1 MAETNWNLLDT
12 TIPARIAAIPQ
23 EAEKAQTANMLQ
35 AMQMQGLMNQ
45 NELAQSQLRTTKRA
59 EEAQNLLGKAYA
71 GLDFSGAGGAG
82 APAGQSPY
90 AAMKAQV
97 VKSLAGTGRADLI
110 PSELAKIDE
119 MQHKATVNQEVA
131 GKVEKQARDV
141 VDYTWKQYQSEVPK
155 VTDAAGVERWTRA
168 AYKDPLLG
176 PIVSKFKPEEQAVSD
191 ALNLINQPGG
201 LNRWIAKHMGMSA
214 DKMIDMLK
222 TTTRTTNL
230 NDVSRAQTEDFFGD
244 PVGPAVDTPMGVSP
258 NTTETINATRK
269 NHLENLAQQGWTFD
283 TDRGIAVNARQGI
296 SRPISTLMAPVGGG
310 FSAAP
315 AVGGAPAPSIAAP
328 GGGVP
333 GQRQAPAGQPAAGVL
348 GPKPEKLNESQGNAT
363 AFGLRMKESNAIL
376 ERLAKE
382 GVLRGANVEST
393 PFVGGAAGKVLPS
406 ALGGTSEQQQQ
417 VNQAKSNFITAVL
430 RKESGAVINDS
441 EFEREDNKYFPQL
454 NDGPKVIKQKENAR
468 KLAIEAMKF
477 QAGPGAKE
485 IDRYVPSVSS
495 DLSMPPPG
503 AVRPRRN

>member
-230 NDVSRAQTEDFFGD
+230 NNVSRAQTEDFFGN

-258 NTTETINATRK
+258 NTTATINAARK

-315 AVGGAPAPSIAAP
+315 VVGGAPAAPSIAAS

-333 GQRQAPAGQPAAGVL
+333 GQRQAPAGQPVAGVL
-348 GPKPEKLNESQGNAT
+348 GPKPEKPPVEFTKFDNQLSNLVGNLNRFKQEIAKGKTTSAQWAPTGADTAAMNSKYIALLMGMKDMYTLGALTGPDLDLIEKQISNPATWGGFTKSKEAFNAQIDT
-363 AFGLRMKESNAIL
+363 
-376 ERLAKE
+376 
-382 GVLRGANVEST
+382 V
-393 PFVGGAAGKVLPS
+393 
-406 ALGGTSEQQQQ
+406 EQQLKDASMNLENSYGHKPKATTAAFLRNPVSKVPDVWVRDASGNLVKQQ
-417 VNQAKSNFITAVL
+417 V
-430 RKESGAVINDS
+430 
-441 EFEREDNKYFPQL
+441 
-454 NDGPKVIKQKENAR
+454 KQ
-468 KLAIEAMKF
+468 
-477 QAGPGAKE
+477 
-485 IDRYVPSVSS
+485 
-495 DLSMPPPG
+495 
-503 AVRPRRN
+503 

>member
-110 PSELAKIDE
+110 PSELAKIDD

-230 NDVSRAQTEDFFGD
+230 NDVSRAQTEDFFGN
-244 PVGPAVDTPMGVSP
+244 PVGPAVDTPMGMTPGQVQ
-258 NTTETINATRK
+258 TAK
-269 NHLENLAQQGWTFD
+269 DALAGRQQSERHFQAGGYTYD
-283 TDRGIAVNARQGI
+283 LDRGIRIDRNGI
-296 SRPISTLMAPVGGG
+296 ATPLMQQ
-310 FSAAP
+310 AP
-315 AVGGAPAPSIAAP
+315 AVGGAAV

-333 GQRQAPAGQPAAGVL
+333 SNASVSGGIPTGRGSAAGLVPLGPKQTRIAPNELRDEVNALTKDFRVVQDAHTKIKNVANTGAGDMSLLYSFIKLLDPGSVVRESEFAAAAQSGSYGERVQGAVNRALTGQRLPDSLRQDFIREADNLYKSQKAGTDRVIKHYTGIAERAGLNPQDVIFPYAAPEIVIPEQAPAG
-348 GPKPEKLNESQGNAT
+348 
-363 AFGLRMKESNAIL
+363 
-376 ERLAKE
+376 
-382 GVLRGANVEST
+382 
-393 PFVGGAAGKVLPS
+393 
-406 ALGGTSEQQQQ
+406 
-417 VNQAKSNFITAVL
+417 
-430 RKESGAVINDS
+430 
-441 EFEREDNKYFPQL
+441 
-454 NDGPKVIKQKENAR
+454 
-468 KLAIEAMKF
+468 
-477 QAGPGAKE
+477 
-485 IDRYVPSVSS
+485 
-495 DLSMPPPG
+495 
-503 AVRPRRN
+503 AVRLKGK

>member
-1 MAETNWNLLDT
+1 MPIDPSIAMGYRGLGELPNPMNQMAQ
-12 TIPARIAAIPQ
+12 IAQ
-23 EAEKAQTANMLQ
+23 LQ
-35 AMQMQGLMNQ
+35 QSMNQ

-230 NDVSRAQTEDFFGD
+230 NDVSRAQTEDFFGN

-258 NTTETINATRK
+258 NTTAQINAARK

-283 TDRGIAVNARQGI
+283 TERGIAVNARQGI

-315 AVGGAPAPSIAAP
+315 VVGGAPVAAPSIAAS

-333 GQRQAPAGQPAAGVL
+333 GQRQAPAGQPVAGVL
-348 GPKPEKLNESQGNAT
+348 GPKQTRIAPNELRDEVNALTKDFRVVQDAHTKIKNVANTGAGDMSLLYSFIKLLDPGSVVRESEFAAAAQSGSY
-363 AFGLRMKESNAIL
+363 G
-376 ERLAKE
+376 ER
-382 GVLRGANVEST
+382 V
-393 PFVGGAAGKVLPS
+393 
-406 ALGGTSEQQQQ
+406 Q
-417 VNQAKSNFITAVL
+417 
-430 RKESGAVINDS
+430 GAVNRALTGQRLPDS
-441 EFEREDNKYFPQL
+441 LRQDFIREADNLYKSQKAGT
-454 NDGPKVIKQKENAR
+454 DRVIKHYTGIAERAGLNPQDVIFPYAAPE
-468 KLAIEAMKF
+468 IVIPE
-477 QAGPGAKE
+477 QAPA
-485 IDRYVPSVSS
+485 
-495 DLSMPPPG
+495 G
-503 AVRPRRN
+503 AVRLKGK